1 MAEPVQLQF
10 RAPTR
15 GMPPTHLADLTD
27 DEVKA
32 AVKDAGLPGFRAN
45 QIARQYYGRL
55 EGDPMAMTDLPEN
68 LRSTVKD
75 MPNRSF

>member
-1 MAEPVQLQF
+1 MATPVQLQF

-32 AVKDAGLPGFRAN
+32 ALKEAGLPGFRAN
-45 QIARQYYGRL
+45 QIAR
-55 EGDPMAMTDLPEN
+55 
-68 LRSTVKD
+68 
-75 MPNRSF
+75 